1 MDSDHEEF
9 NLALTHFNGKDKPVL
24 RRGNFSTLKTAIII
38 QLADLDLFT
47 KGIYL
52 EY

>member
-9 NLALTHFNGKDKPVL
+9 NLALTHFNGKYKPVL
-24 RRGNFSTLKTAIII
+24 RRGNFSTLKDCYHI
-38 QLADLDLFT
+38 QLAGLDLFT